1 MACWLLLTSD
11 SAVAV
16 VTEEL
21 SVSDSDLSSGL
32 NPSPKVSPA
41 ADTLQDQQ
49 ETVSTDTHQDERIEP
64 FSSHDSMQ
72 KVKASQ
78 IRNAN
83 NWVSVS
89 RSSTIATFEKVIFIF
104 FFCQSC

>member
-1 MACWLLLTSD
+1 LTPILVWILKATAELYTFIYMACWLQLTSI
-11 SAVAV
+11 AV

-49 ETVSTDTHQDERIEP
+49 ETVSPDTHQDERI
-64 FSSHDSMQ
+64 
-72 KVKASQ
+72 
-78 IRNAN
+78 
-83 NWVSVS
+83 
-89 RSSTIATFEKVIFIF
+89 
-104 FFCQSC
+104 